1 MSDRIWPRLGAA
13 SGAIYVVVLM
23 VGPTLGDGAVVIAGE
38 LVAMMLFVAFAAYL
52 TSVLQAAEGPG
63 AWLAPTVLAAAVMD
77 TSVKLGSA
85 GAGYAARDLP
95 DGSLHT
101 ALHDINNVSFVV
113 SMAPLALLTA
123 AVSVIVLRTRVLPRV
138 FGWSGVVIA
147 AALAASAGA
156 LGSETIYAF
165 LLFLAWTLALSVT
178 LTVRGAAS
186 VPTAASSVTVTA
198 R

>member
-38 LVAMMLFVAFAAYL
+38 LVAMMIFVAFAAYL

-63 AWLAPTVLAAAVMD
+63 AWLAPTVLAAAVVD
-77 TSVKLGSA
+77 TSVKLGSV

-156 LGSETIYAF
+156 LGAETIYAF